1 MKTNADAKLL
11 IKIIKW
17 VSKELRK
24 DDERCFDATGYI
36 HSDDEGQVYDYI
48 EHRENLKRSK
58 GGSCNYKRKYGN
70 RSQAEQALNSY
81 RERVLFTSMNLY
93 ECEAHGCFHLGHDKY
108 MSRSSILEG
117 SMSA

>member
-1 MKTNADAKLL
+1 MKINADAKLL

-24 DDERCFDATGYI
+24 DDHRYFDATGYI
-36 HSDDEGQVYDYI
+36 HLNNDGQVYDYI
-48 EHRENLKRSK
+48 EHRENMKRSK
-58 GGSCNYKRKYGN
+58 GKTCNYKRKYDN
-70 RSQAEQALNSY
+70 RIQAEQALNSY

-93 ECEAHGCFHLGHDKY
+93 ECEAHSCFHLGHDKY